1 MNEALTPV
9 ILVVSYL
16 LGSIPSGILLGKG
29 IKGKD
34 PRSAGSGNIGFTNV
48 LRVAGVLPAV
58 LTLLGDVGKGVLAVY
73 LGKFFNPEL
82 AVYAGLF
89 AILGHCYPIF
99 LRFHGG
105 KAVATSFG
113 VLAVLYPGVGAITFS
128 VWVVVVLIWRYIS
141 LGSLLAFGCLP
152 ITMLLLYP
160 GRESILFS
168 VATTM
173 LVYLRHRENISRL
186 VLKKEGKIF

>member
-1 MNEALTPV
+1 MESFAPA
-9 ILVVSYL
+9 ILVLSYL
-16 LGSIPSGILLGKG
+16 LGSIPFGVLLGRG
-29 IKGKD
+29 MKGKD

-48 LRVAGVLPAV
+48 LRVVGALPAA
-58 LTLLGDVGKGVLAVY
+58 LTLLGDMGKGALAAYLGRVLA
-73 LGKFFNPEL
+73 PEF
-82 AVYAGLF
+82 AVYSGLF

-113 VLAVLYPGVGAITFS
+113 ALAILYPLVSAITFS
-128 VWVVVVLIWRYIS
+128 VWIIAVLIWRYIS
-141 LGSLLAFGCLP
+141 LGSLVAFGCLP
-152 ITMLLLYP
+152 IIMTLLYP
-160 GRESILFS
+160 DRDSILFS
-168 VATTM
+168 MATAV